1 MRMISIIILFFYSQL
16 SFSFD
21 CFDMAGRDYKID
33 PDLLRAIS
41 WRETNFNQN
50 AINTKNHDGSIDIGI
65 MQINSN
71 NIDKFIIYGIN
82 QDNMKND
89 ACLNIYTGAYILA
102 LSFKRWGVT
111 WEAVGAY
118 NAGFKKSDAQD
129 KKRYLYAA
137 DIQQRFNAIKQSKG
151 N

>member
-1 MRMISIIILFFYSQL
+1 
-16 SFSFD
+16 
-21 CFDMAGRDYKID
+21 
-33 PDLLRAIS
+33 
-41 WRETNFNQN
+41 
-50 AINTKNHDGSIDIGI
+50 
-65 MQINSN
+65 
-71 NIDKFIIYGIN
+71 IN